1 MEECII
7 CFEEKDNFRF
17 YSCTHKVCDT
27 CYLKIN
33 QCPLC
38 QATKLIDVIV
48 LQPVNRPDNTRTI
61 YTTYILIKCVFVFL
75 TFTLLTLYLYRE

>member
-17 YSCTHKVCDT
+17 YSCTHKVCEA

-38 QATKLIDVIV
+38 QAYKLIDVV
-48 LQPVNRPDNTRTI
+48 VVQPTNRPVNRPAV
-61 YTTYILIKCVFVFL
+61 YGTYILIKCVFVCL
-75 TFTLLTLYLYRE
+75 VFTIITLYFYKD